1 MACGCHL
8 FWKRVPF
15 HVRGR
20 STRVY
25 PELGQTPGIPGYY
38 STRVYPESAQ
48 VPGIHGY
55 YGPGRGTARASK
67 RDDNRKPLRAAL
79 LVGRRT
85 FPAWPM
91 ILTIINV

>member
-1 MACGCHL
+1 MQCWYSAPMKVSGDYTFIMVRIMGQAGKKSFDPLAGQLVVACGCHL

-38 STRVYPESAQ
+38 STRVYPAPKSAQ
-48 VPGIHGY
+48 VLGIHG
-55 YGPGRGTARASK
+55 
-67 RDDNRKPLRAAL
+67 
-79 LVGRRT
+79 
-85 FPAWPM
+85 
-91 ILTIINV
+91 